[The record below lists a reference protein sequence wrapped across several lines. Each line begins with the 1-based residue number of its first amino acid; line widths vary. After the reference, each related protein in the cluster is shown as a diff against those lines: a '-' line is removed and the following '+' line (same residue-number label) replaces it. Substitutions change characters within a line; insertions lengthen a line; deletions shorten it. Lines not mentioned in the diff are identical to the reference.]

1 MCGVADGCA
10 HVMAMDFNGD
20 GRSDVLVIQA
30 DGNHALFESMGTGGV
45 YLTSVIIA
53 VLIPFIQTLFSR
65 LAVGLT
71 DNVRNRSSLSF
82 QTEALLY

>member
-1 MCGVADGCA
+1 MS
-10 HVMAMDFNGD
+10 M
-20 GRSDVLVIQA
+20 SSLVLVLCVGA
-30 DGNHALFESMGTGGV
+30 VAAEVEGLMMLEHVLFESMGTGGV